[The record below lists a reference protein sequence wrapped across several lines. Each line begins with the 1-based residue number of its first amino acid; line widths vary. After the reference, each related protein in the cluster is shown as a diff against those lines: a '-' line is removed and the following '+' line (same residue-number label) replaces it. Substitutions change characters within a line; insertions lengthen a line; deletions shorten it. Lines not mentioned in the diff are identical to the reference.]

1 MPEHAHVLIFPQSD
15 DYSIADILKGIKQPV
30 SQHACLYLRKH
41 APQWLEKLKITWPSG
56 RMEYRF
62 WAQGGG
68 YDRNVVEPKTAWAS
82 VEYINNNPVRRGLV
96 TIAAKWPW
104 SSAAWY
110 AGEKDVKLV
119 IDRGFGET

>member
-96 TIAAKWPW
+96 TIAAK
-104 SSAAWY
+104 
-110 AGEKDVKLV
+110 
-119 IDRGFGET
+119 